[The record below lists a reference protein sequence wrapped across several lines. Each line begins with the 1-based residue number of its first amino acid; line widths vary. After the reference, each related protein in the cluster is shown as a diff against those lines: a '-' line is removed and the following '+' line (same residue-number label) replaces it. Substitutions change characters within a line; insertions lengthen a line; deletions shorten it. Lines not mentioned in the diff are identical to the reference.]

1 MYSGAPL
8 TQVVMSLQETFQK
21 HHFQL
26 TDRRG
31 WRMTDERYM
40 KMALE
45 LAKRGAPWAC
55 PNPLVGAVILK
66 NGRIIGKGW
75 HRCCGE
81 NHAEINAIESAKE
94 PVRGSTIY
102 ISLEPC
108 SHQGRTP
115 PCVERLVSEKP
126 AAVVIGTI
134 DPNPLVSG
142 QGIATLKRH
151 GIETR
156 VGVLEDQCR
165 EINEVFFKYIRT
177 RTPFVTLKFAQS
189 IDGKIATAT
198 GHSRWISSEPSR
210 VFAHRLRSHHDAIL
224 VGSGTVTKDDPELTC
239 RLVRGRDPL
248 RVVVDSKLK
257 IHPDARVLQDQAR
270 ARTLVFTTSGHDRK
284 KIRVLVD
291 RGIEVRVAG
300 TGQVDLSTVLKEL
313 GKRQVSSLLVEGGA
327 GVITSFI
334 RERLADRL
342 IIISAPKIFG
352 KGTDAIGELGV
363 KTVDQA
369 IPLTVRRVSRKS
381 GDVIVDAR
389 FIRD

>member
-1 MYSGAPL
+1 
-8 TQVVMSLQETFQK
+8 MSLQGTFQK
-21 HHFQL
+21 HHFKL

-45 LAKRGAPWAC
+45 LAKRGVPWAC
-55 PNPLVGAVILK
+55 PNPLVGAVIVK

-81 NHAEINAIESAKE
+81 NHAEINAIESARE

-108 SHQGRTP
+108 SHHGRTP

-134 DPNPLVSG
+134 DPNPIVSG
-142 QGIATLKRH
+142 RGVATLKRH

-284 KIRVLVD
+284 KIRVLVE

-300 TGQVDLSTVLKEL
+300 TGQVELSTVLKEL

-327 GVITSFI
+327 GVLTSFI

-352 KGTDAIGELGV
+352 KGTDAIGELAV

>member
-1 MYSGAPL
+1 
-8 TQVVMSLQETFQK
+8 
-21 HHFQL
+21 
-26 TDRRG
+26 
-31 WRMTDERYM
+31 MTDERYM

-55 PNPLVGAVILK
+55 PNPLVGAVIVK

-102 ISLEPC
+102 INLEPC
-108 SHQGRTP
+108 SHHGRTP

-126 AAVVIGTI
+126 ATVVIGTI
-134 DPNPLVSG
+134 DPNPLVAG
-142 QGIATLKRH
+142 RGVAMLKRH

-177 RTPFVTLKFAQS
+177 CTPFVTLKFAQS

-224 VGSGTVTKDDPELTC
+224 VGSGTITKDDPELTC

-248 RVVVDSKLK
+248 RVVVDSKLR

-284 KIRVLVD
+284 KIKVLVD

-300 TGQVDLSTVLKEL
+300 TGQVELSAVLKEL
-313 GKRQVSSLLVEGGA
+313 GRRQVSSLLVEGGS
-327 GVITSFI
+327 GVLTSFI

-352 KGTDAIGELGV
+352 KGTDAIGDLAV
-363 KTVDQA
+363 ITVDQA
-369 IPLTVRRVSRKS
+369 IPLTIRRVSRKS

>member
-1 MYSGAPL
+1 
-8 TQVVMSLQETFQK
+8 MSLQGTFQK
-21 HHFQL
+21 HHFKL

-45 LAKRGAPWAC
+45 LAKRGVPWAC
-55 PNPLVGAVILK
+55 PNPLVGAVIVK

-81 NHAEINAIESAKE
+81 NHAEINAIESARE

-108 SHQGRTP
+108 SHHGRTP

-142 QGIATLKRH
+142 RGVATLKRH

-165 EINEVFFKYIRT
+165 DINEVFFKYIRT

-224 VGSGTVTKDDPELTC
+224 VGSGTITKDDPELTC
-239 RLVRGRDPL
+239 RLVKGRDPL

-284 KIRVLVD
+284 KIRVLVE

-300 TGQVDLSTVLKEL
+300 TGQVELSTVLKEL

-327 GVITSFI
+327 GVLTSFI

-352 KGTDAIGELGV
+352 KGTDAIGELAV

>member
-1 MYSGAPL
+1 LYSGAPL

>member
-1 MYSGAPL
+1 
-8 TQVVMSLQETFQK
+8 
-21 HHFQL
+21 
-26 TDRRG
+26 
-31 WRMTDERYM
+31 MTDEHYM
-40 KMALE
+40 KTALN

-55 PNPLVGAVILK
+55 PNPFVGAVIVK
-66 NGRIIGKGW
+66 NGRIIGKGY

-81 NHAEINAIESAKE
+81 NHAEINAIENARE
-94 PVRGSTIY
+94 PVRDSTVY
-102 ISLEPC
+102 INLEPC
-108 SHQGRTP
+108 SHHGKTP
-115 PCVERLVSEKP
+115 PCVDRLVTEKP
-126 AAVVIGTI
+126 ARVVIGTV

-142 QGIATLKRH
+142 RGIATLKRH

-177 RTPFVTLKFAQS
+177 RIPYVTLKFAQS

-210 VFAHRLRSHHDAIL
+210 VFAHRLRSLHEAIL
-224 VGSGTVTKDDPELTC
+224 VGSGTVVKDDPELTC

-257 IHPDARVLQDQAR
+257 IPLNSRVLQEQDKAK
-270 ARTLVFTTSGHDRK
+270 TLVFTAAGHDRK
-284 KIRVLVD
+284 KMAALSD
-291 RGIEVRVAG
+291 RGIEVKVAG
-300 TGQVDLSTVLKEL
+300 AGQVDLTAVLQEL

-327 GVITSFI
+327 GVLTSFI
-334 RERLADRL
+334 REGLADRL

-352 KGTDAIGELGV
+352 KGTDAIGELAV
-363 KTVDQA
+363 RTVDQA
-369 IPLTVRRVSRKS
+369 IPLTIRRVSHKS
-381 GDVIVDAR
+381 GDIIVDAR

>member
-1 MYSGAPL
+1 
-8 TQVVMSLQETFQK
+8 
-21 HHFQL
+21 
-26 TDRRG
+26 
-31 WRMTDERYM
+31 MTDERYM

-55 PNPLVGAVILK
+55 PNPLVGAVIVK

-81 NHAEINAIESAKE
+81 NHAEINAIECAKE
-94 PVRGSTIY
+94 TVRGSTIY

-108 SHQGRTP
+108 SHHGRTP

-142 QGIATLKRH
+142 RGIAMLKRH

-177 RTPFVTLKFAQS
+177 CIPFVTLKFAQS

-248 RVVVDSKLK
+248 RVVVDSKLR

-284 KIRVLVD
+284 KIKVLVD

-300 TGQVDLSTVLKEL
+300 TGQVELSAVLKEL
-313 GKRQVSSLLVEGGA
+313 GRRQVSSLLVEGGA
-327 GVITSFI
+327 GVLTSFI

-352 KGTDAIGELGV
+352 KGTDAIGDLAV
-363 KTVDQA
+363 RTVDQA
-369 IPLTVRRVSRKS
+369 IPLTIRRVSRKS

>member
-1 MYSGAPL
+1 
-8 TQVVMSLQETFQK
+8 MSLQGTFQK
-21 HHFQL
+21 HHFKL
-26 TDRRG
+26 TDRRE

-55 PNPLVGAVILK
+55 PNPLVGAVIVK

-102 ISLEPC
+102 INLEPC
-108 SHQGRTP
+108 SHHGRTP

-142 QGIATLKRH
+142 RGVATLKRH

-156 VGVLEDQCR
+156 VGVLEDPCR

-239 RLVRGRDPL
+239 RLVKGRDPL

-284 KIRVLVD
+284 KIRVLVE

-300 TGQVDLSTVLKEL
+300 TGQVDLSSVLKEL
-313 GKRQVSSLLVEGGA
+313 GRRQVSSLLVEGGA
-327 GVITSFI
+327 GVLTSFI

-352 KGTDAIGELGV
+352 KGTDAIGELAV

-369 IPLTVRRVSRKS
+369 IPVTVRRVSRKS

>member
-1 MYSGAPL
+1 
-8 TQVVMSLQETFQK
+8 
-21 HHFQL
+21 
-26 TDRRG
+26 
-31 WRMTDERYM
+31 MTDERYM

-55 PNPLVGAVILK
+55 PNPLVGAVIVK

-102 ISLEPC
+102 INLEPC
-108 SHQGRTP
+108 SHHGRTP

-126 AAVVIGTI
+126 ATVVIGTI
-134 DPNPLVSG
+134 DPNPLVAG
-142 QGIATLKRH
+142 RGVAMLKRH

-177 RTPFVTLKFAQS
+177 RIPFVTLKFAQS

-239 RLVRGRDPL
+239 RLVKGRDPL
-248 RVVVDSKLK
+248 RVVVDSKLR

-284 KIRVLVD
+284 KIKVLVD

-300 TGQVDLSTVLKEL
+300 TGQVELSAVLKEL

-327 GVITSFI
+327 GVLTSFI
-334 RERLADRL
+334 RESLADRL

-352 KGTDAIGELGV
+352 KGTDAIGDLAV
-363 KTVDQA
+363 RTVDQA
-369 IPLTVRRVSRKS
+369 IPLMIRRVSRKS
-381 GDVIVDAR
+381 GDIIVDAR

>member
-1 MYSGAPL
+1 
-8 TQVVMSLQETFQK
+8 
-21 HHFQL
+21 
-26 TDRRG
+26 
-31 WRMTDERYM
+31 MTDEHYM
-40 KMALE
+40 KMALN

-55 PNPLVGAVILK
+55 PNPLVGAVIVK

-81 NHAEINAIESAKE
+81 NHAEINAIENAQE
-94 PVRGSTIY
+94 PVRDSTVY
-102 ISLEPC
+102 INLEPC
-108 SHQGRTP
+108 SHHGKTP
-115 PCVERLVSEKP
+115 PCVDRLVREQP
-126 AAVVIGTI
+126 ARVVIGTV

-142 QGIATLKRH
+142 RGIATLKRH

-177 RTPFVTLKFAQS
+177 RLPFVTLKFAQS

-210 VFAHRLRSHHDAIL
+210 VFAHRLRSFHEAIL
-224 VGSGTVTKDDPELTC
+224 VGSGTVVKDDPELTC

-257 IHPDARVLQDQAR
+257 IPLNARVLQEQEKAK
-270 ARTLVFTTSGHDRK
+270 TLVFTAAGHDRK
-284 KIRVLVD
+284 KMDALSD
-291 RGIEVRVAG
+291 RGIEVKVAG
-300 TGQVDLSTVLKEL
+300 TRQVDLAAVLQEL

-327 GVITSFI
+327 GVLTSFI
-334 RERLADRL
+334 REGLADRL

-352 KGTDAIGELGV
+352 KGTDAIGELAV
-363 KTVDQA
+363 RSVDQA
-369 IPLTVRRVSRKS
+369 IPLSIRRVYHKS
-381 GDVIVDAR
+381 GDIIVDAR

>member
-1 MYSGAPL
+1 
-8 TQVVMSLQETFQK
+8 MSLQGTFQK
-21 HHFQL
+21 HHFKL

-45 LAKRGAPWAC
+45 LAKRGVPWAC
-55 PNPLVGAVILK
+55 PNPLVGAVIVK

-81 NHAEINAIESAKE
+81 NHAEINAIESARE

-108 SHQGRTP
+108 SHHGRTP

-142 QGIATLKRH
+142 RGVATLKRH

-165 EINEVFFKYIRT
+165 DINEVFFKYIRT

-239 RLVRGRDPL
+239 RLVKGRDPL

-284 KIRVLVD
+284 KIRVLVE

-300 TGQVDLSTVLKEL
+300 TGQVELSTVLKEL

-327 GVITSFI
+327 GVLTSFI

-352 KGTDAIGELGV
+352 KGTDAIGELAV

>member
-1 MYSGAPL
+1 
-8 TQVVMSLQETFQK
+8 
-21 HHFQL
+21 
-26 TDRRG
+26 
-31 WRMTDERYM
+31 MTDERYM

-55 PNPLVGAVILK
+55 PNPLVGAVIVK

-102 ISLEPC
+102 INLEPC
-108 SHQGRTP
+108 SHHGRTP

-126 AAVVIGTI
+126 ATVVIGTI

-142 QGIATLKRH
+142 RGVATLKRH

-177 RTPFVTLKFAQS
+177 RIPFVTLKFAQS

-210 VFAHRLRSHHDAIL
+210 VFAHRLRSLHDAIL
-224 VGSGTVTKDDPELTC
+224 VGSGTVVKDDPELTC

-257 IHPDARVLQDQAR
+257 IHPDARVLQDQDR

-300 TGQVDLSTVLKEL
+300 DRAGGPLIGPQRARQASGLVASRGRGGRSAHLIHPGASCRPADHHLRPEDLRQGNRRHRGSCRENRRP
-313 GKRQVSSLLVEGGA
+313 GHPSHGPAGIPQKRGCH
-327 GVITSFI
+327 
-334 RERLADRL
+334 
-342 IIISAPKIFG
+342 
-352 KGTDAIGELGV
+352 
-363 KTVDQA
+363 
-369 IPLTVRRVSRKS
+369 RRCP
-381 GDVIVDAR
+381 
-389 FIRD
+389 FHP